1 MATLRQFLYGSVA
14 LVGAPDK
21 SLRGSLVQ
29 RTTATCAIVV
39 LSAVVVAFP
48 GAAQAATP
56 AGLDLGTDNNYAF
69 IDLGATTL
77 GWNSGPIAGN
87 VLFGLGLHANLSGG
101 NNGGLTNGGVLF
113 HDSSAVISGSLQN
126 PITQTLVPSTTT
138 QDAATIA
145 QNVSNFASSLAAT
158 QSVGTTISGTTTITG
173 NGGLN
178 VIDVAN
184 ITNAKLT
191 LSGNANDFFVFNVS
205 NAVMTNQPMTLSG
218 GVSPSNIL
226 FNLTGTGTVAV
237 FQTSGGDVSYGTYL
251 ATNGG
256 KFQFSNL
263 NLTGRLINIGG
274 DVQFVSGSKIP
285 AVPEPGT
292 LALVSIGAIALV
304 CAVRES
310 RRRDRRRQNR

>member
-1 MATLRQFLYGSVA
+1 MTALQTLTMKANFTA
-14 LVGAPDK
+14 LV
-21 SLRGSLVQ
+21 RSLVLLG
-29 RTTATCAIVV
+29 ALLI
-39 LSAVVVAFP
+39 AFP
-48 GAAQAATP
+48 DAAQAAIP
-56 AGLDLGTDNNYAF
+56 AGLDLGMDNNFAF

-113 HDSSAVISGSLQN
+113 HDSSAIISGSLQN
-126 PITQTLVPSTTT
+126 PVTETLVPSTTT

-158 QSVGTTISGTTTITG
+158 QTFTTINNTTTITG

-191 LSGNANDFFVFNVS
+191 LSGTANDFFVFNVS
-205 NAVMTNQPMTLSG
+205 NAIQTNQPMTLSG

-263 NLTGRLINIGG
+263 VLTGRLINIGG
-274 DVQFVSGSKIP
+274 DVQLVSGSSIP

-292 LALVSIGAIALV
+292 FALVSIGAIVLGAFKK
-304 CAVRES
+304 S
-310 RRRDRRRQNR
+310 RSRDLRG

>member
-1 MATLRQFLYGSVA
+1 MKANFTA
-14 LVGAPDK
+14 LV
-21 SLRGSLVQ
+21 RSLVLLG
-29 RTTATCAIVV
+29 ALLI
-39 LSAVVVAFP
+39 AFP
-48 GAAQAATP
+48 NAAPAAIP
-56 AGLDLGTDNNYAF
+56 AGLDLGMDNNFAF

-77 GWNSGPIAGN
+77 GWNSGPVAGN

-113 HDSSAVISGSLQN
+113 HDSTAIISGSLQN
-126 PITQTLVPSTTT
+126 PVTETLVPTTTT
-138 QDAATIA
+138 QAAATIA

-158 QSVGTTISGTTTITG
+158 QTFTTINNTTTITG

-178 VIDVAN
+178 VIDVVN

-191 LSGNANDFFVFNVS
+191 LSGTANDFFVFNVS
-205 NAVMTNQPMTLSG
+205 NAISTNQPMTLS

-263 NLTGRLINIGG
+263 DLTGRLINIGG
-274 DVQFVSGSKIP
+274 DVQLVSGSMIP
-285 AVPEPGT
+285 AVPESGT
-292 LALVSIGAIALV
+292 FALVSIGAIALV
-304 CAVRES
+304 CSVRGS
-310 RRRDRRRQNR
+310 RRRDLRG